1 MSDDRN
7 RVIKLEEKAYD
18 LEETVEK
25 LLRRIRE
32 LEDSTG
38 VEVCDSDKMQCELDD
53 EESARAAERDEKQ
66 LKEARRRAKE
76 RRCGN
81 GKNTNKWF
89 KGDDDE

>member
-38 VEVCDSDKMQCELDD
+38 VKVYDFDKMQCELDD
-53 EESARAAERDEKQ
+53 EESARAAEREENQ
-66 LKEARRRAKE
+66 LKEERRRAKE
-76 RRCGN
+76 RRYGR
-81 GKNTNKWF
+81 
-89 KGDDDE
+89 